1 MEFELISCIMGHFM
15 LNIDFQNCIC
25 YNADRL
31 RDIKSPLW
39 AQAKTPEM
47 RPPGFSMPFYY
58 GGLDHRLVAY
68 FLSLSSHLQMRWL
81 ITPAATAIIRDIKTS
96 IASTPF
102 LSPDLGRQRIDY
114 TIIATHILLFS
125 ALKIVYRATTSY
137 TALYRLLAF
146 RHMLISKN
154 AYRWSGTFRQI
165 TLMIFGDFVY

>member
-1 MEFELISCIMGHFM
+1 MGVKLISCIMGHFM

-81 ITPAATAIIRDIKTS
+81 ITPAATAIIRDIK
-96 IASTPF
+96 
-102 LSPDLGRQRIDY
+102 
-114 TIIATHILLFS
+114 IATHILLFPAFKITYS
-125 ALKIVYRATTSY
+125 ATASY

-165 TLMIFGDFVY
+165 TLVIFGDFVY

>member
-1 MEFELISCIMGHFM
+1 MGTSE
-15 LNIDFQNCIC
+15 N
-25 YNADRL
+25 
-31 RDIKSPLW
+31 
-39 AQAKTPEM
+39 
-47 RPPGFSMPFYY
+47 PGDATSGVFYAFYY

-114 TIIATHILLFS
+114 TIIATHILLFPVF
-125 ALKIVYRATTSY
+125 KITYMATASY

-165 TLMIFGDFVY
+165 TLIIFGDFVY

>member
-31 RDIKSPLW
+31 RDIK
-39 AQAKTPEM
+39 
-47 RPPGFSMPFYY
+47 
-58 GGLDHRLVAY
+58 
-68 FLSLSSHLQMRWL
+68 
-81 ITPAATAIIRDIKTS
+81 TS

-114 TIIATHILLFS
+114 IIIATHILLFPVF
-125 ALKIVYRATTSY
+125 KITYMATTSY
-137 TALYRLLAF
+137 TALYRLLSF

-165 TLMIFGDFVY
+165 TLMIFGDFVYWFFLLTCSAFRRAPETPEPIVTYCFLIWRCRYLISRGFLYPHR